1 MPKSKNDETEVDRE
15 QVRDEHLDEV
25 QIGAHWAYL
34 FGVLVGSFLL
44 MIALIALLGSSSGG

>member
-1 MPKSKNDETEVDRE
+1 MPKRKSDEAEIDRE

-44 MIALIALLGSSSGG
+44 MVALIALLGSSSGG